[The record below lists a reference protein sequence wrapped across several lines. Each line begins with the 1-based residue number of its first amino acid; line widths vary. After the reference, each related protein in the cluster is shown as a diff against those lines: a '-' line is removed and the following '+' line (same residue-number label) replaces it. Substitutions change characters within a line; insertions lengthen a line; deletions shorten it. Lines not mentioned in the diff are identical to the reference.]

1 MTQINNPYKGSN
13 TQKLALL
20 VVSTTLV
27 VHIFIHIFFFNFI
40 YFDKIKVAFLGG
52 SEGLAPPPPSS

>member
-1 MTQINNPYKGSN
+1 MTQINNPYKGSH